1 MDFGQVFVFGA
12 AFLGSAVEATEAL
25 TIVLAVGLTRGW
37 RSPLIGTAAALIAL
51 AVLVVVFGQVL
62 VARVPEWALKLIIG
76 TLLLL
81 FGLRWLHKAVLRSAG
96 VIALHDE
103 AKAFKETV
111 DELKGAPVR
120 DWIGFTLAF
129 KGVFLEGL
137 EVAFI
142 VIAVGG
148 TNSTRLAVATAGGL
162 LAMVVVAATGVAVR
176 KPLAQVPENTLKYA
190 VGLILTSLGTFWAGE
205 GMGAKW
211 PADFVSI
218 FLLIAIYF
226 VASRI
231 AITMIR
237 RPALA

>member
-1 MDFGQVFVFGA
+1 
-12 AFLGSAVEATEAL
+12 
-25 TIVLAVGLTRGW
+25 
-37 RSPLIGTAAALIAL
+37 
-51 AVLVVVFGQVL
+51 
-62 VARVPEWALKLIIG
+62 
-76 TLLLL
+76 
-81 FGLRWLHKAVLRSAG
+81 
-96 VIALHDE
+96 
-103 AKAFKETV
+103 
-111 DELKGAPVR
+111 LKGAPVR

-148 TNSTRLAVATAGGL
+148 SNSARLAVATAGGL
-162 LAMVVVAATGVAVR
+162 LAMVVVAAVGIAVR